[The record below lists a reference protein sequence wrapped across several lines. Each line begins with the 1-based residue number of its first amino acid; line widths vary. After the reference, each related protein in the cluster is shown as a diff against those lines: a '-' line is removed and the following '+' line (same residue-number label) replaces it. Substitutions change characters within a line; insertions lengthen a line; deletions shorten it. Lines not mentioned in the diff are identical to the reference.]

1 MDVNKIVKL
10 LIPISI
16 YEVFVVIFLIK
27 LNELNAY
34 LLKEYSNAFFMELLQ
49 YNGWEPL
56 EYFGMTVVLGA
67 IGIIG
72 IVFCWNILKN
82 SYVDVEEML
91 ACILSIFFFVVTIIL
106 LVKFI
111 SIPILKAVFLATI
124 ALVGGAY
131 SFSKK

>member
-1 MDVNKIVKL
+1 
-10 LIPISI
+10 
-16 YEVFVVIFLIK
+16 
-27 LNELNAY
+27 
-34 LLKEYSNAFFMELLQ
+34 
-49 YNGWEPL
+49 
-56 EYFGMTVVLGA
+56 
-67 IGIIG
+67 
-72 IVFCWNILKN
+72 
-82 SYVDVEEML
+82 ML

>member
-1 MDVNKIVKL
+1 MDVNKIIKL
-10 LIPISI
+10 LIPIII

-27 LNELNAY
+27 LNELNTY

-56 EYFGMTVVLGA
+56 KYFGMTIVLGA
-67 IGIIG
+67 ISIIG

-82 SYVDVEEML
+82 SYVDVEEMF
-91 ACILSIFFFVVTIIL
+91 ACILSILFCVVTIIIL
-106 LVKFI
+106 MKFI
-111 SIPILKAVFLATI
+111 SIPILKAVFLAAI

-131 SFSKK
+131 SFGKK